1 MNEPINI
8 NEASFERAVIQS
20 PIPVVVD
27 FWAPWCGPCKMIAPL
42 LDEIAKENGDRF
54 RVAKVNIDD
63 DPALQQRFGIRGV
76 PTLLFFS
83 GGEPR
88 DAPVR
93 RGGRSQPPKKTGPPL
108 GGRRVVLRRGH
119 LPESDCTAG
128 ENKCFFMREK
138 REFPPENFCREFS
151 KSNSSQGGEIGRRAR
166 LRIWWSNP

>member
-42 LDEIAKENGDRF
+42 LDEIAKESGDRF

-76 PTLLFFS
+76 PTLLFFN
-83 GGEPR
+83 GGELR
-88 DAPVR
+88 DQIVGVGAKKAIVEKLESLSLTAAP
-93 RGGRSQPPKKTGPPL
+93 SP
-108 GGRRVVLRRGH
+108 
-119 LPESDCTAG
+119 
-128 ENKCFFMREK
+128 
-138 REFPPENFCREFS
+138 
-151 KSNSSQGGEIGRRAR
+151 
-166 LRIWWSNP
+166 